1 MQLSLVIARL
11 NDRTPSFKKGG
22 GAADLDAALK
32 GKLHNLPAWFVMP
45 LTEAAQPSRRTG
57 VHSQYIT
64 RAFAVVQVLSNV
76 RDMVGNSA
84 LVELDDAKE
93 EVRAALIGWVPDP
106 EVGEPVQFTGGRVLK
121 FEDGRLWWSDE
132 FQVSGF
138 YRSTP

>member
-1 MQLSLVIARL
+1 MQLSLAIARL
-11 NDRTPSFKKGG
+11 QTRTPSFKSRG
-22 GAADLDAALK
+22 GAVDLDAALQS
-32 GKLHNLPAWFVMP
+32 KLPILPACFVMP
-45 LTEAAQPSRRTG
+45 LVDTAKPGRLTS
-57 VHSQYIT
+57 VHSQYLT
-64 RAFAVVQVLSNV
+64 RAFAVVQVLSNR
-76 RDMVGNSA
+76 RDTPGKAA
-84 LVELDDAKE
+84 LFDMDAANA